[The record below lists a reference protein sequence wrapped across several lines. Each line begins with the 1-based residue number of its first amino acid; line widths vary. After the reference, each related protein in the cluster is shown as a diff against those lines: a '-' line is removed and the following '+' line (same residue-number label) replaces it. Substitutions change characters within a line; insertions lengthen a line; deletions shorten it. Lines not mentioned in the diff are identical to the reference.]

1 MTSRHSKIYYG
12 YWVLAACF
20 ILTTVCVGC
29 IPISFSFFVTSLEK
43 ALGWS
48 RTEIM
53 SAVTIFFFCGA
64 ISGPLVGRLVHR
76 FGGRKV
82 ISLGALIM
90 SIGFVILSQ
99 MNSLWQYYVGY
110 ALIGFGFITSS
121 PMVTSYIL
129 SNWFIRRR
137 GAAVGI
143 MGTGAGLS
151 GIIFTPLVI
160 VYLIPNIGWS
170 NTYITFAIIV
180 AVVAIPLA
188 LFVIRNKP
196 ADMGLLPDGAK
207 VTAIDDENDEI
218 TPKAEGLT
226 AKKAISTRAF
236 WLLASAIF
244 LLLTNMGVWQNQ
256 TPHLEDLEFS
266 PGIIAS
272 AITLFS
278 IMTSVGTLTAGWLCD
293 KIPVKLVFIINTAL
307 VIVAISILLM
317 VDSDS
322 PAWLIY
328 IYGILIGFGV
338 GGGMPIMAMLVV
350 TNFGLVSYATI
361 FGMLSFFQSSGAAIG
376 PMFAGYIYDKLGSYH
391 WGFIII
397 VIAIALAIPFILA
410 VRRPTFPSEQ

>member
-1 MTSRHSKIYYG
+1 
-12 YWVLAACF
+12 
-20 ILTTVCVGC
+20 
-29 IPISFSFFVTSLEK
+29 
-43 ALGWS
+43 
-48 RTEIM
+48 M

-207 VTAIDDENDEI
+207 VTAIDDVNDEI